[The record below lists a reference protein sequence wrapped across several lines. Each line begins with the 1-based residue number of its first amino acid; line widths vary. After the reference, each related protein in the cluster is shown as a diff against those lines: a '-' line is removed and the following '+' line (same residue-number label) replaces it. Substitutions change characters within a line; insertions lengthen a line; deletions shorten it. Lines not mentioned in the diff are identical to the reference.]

1 MSVDRTRSIG
11 SRNVRMLLVC
21 AVVLLS
27 LAFAMGCEGGDDG
40 AAESPSQVWPS
51 GALVASAVISADRG
65 LVVSAEGQ
73 IYRTVDQGRTWRRAH
88 APAVEGLTDLSMVDD
103 RVGWAAGPGVI
114 LRTDNGGDAWTR
126 QGLPGR
132 AADNRIRSLAALDD
146 LRALALTDSGG
157 WIVANSGGATWLA
170 RERSYERVAS
180 GEPGHSASRVRCFDR
195 SLGKCYAIGDA
206 LWMSSGVGEAWEPVP
221 VADAAGL
228 PIFVFRTGGVELDSV
243 DQSALEAAV
252 TSLAGEPVRWRVEA
266 RVSRAEIER
275 YAEDQ
280 DPSALFALIEA
291 RGQEVQG
298 RLEATGVASVA
309 IETGGA
315 PPWGYEDHLDDDPDF
330 LARYWRERRSESPSV
345 IVRAATQ
352 QTWTDVAIAVDGVGI
367 LAVAEGGQ
375 VFAASDRTEP
385 LSAVNS
391 PGQHDVLAVQAA
403 AAGWVAVGRQGGL
416 WLGIPSGRSRA
427 DAGDARVDGR
437 ELLSPSQPPSRESL
451 PIDWRIPM
459 VHAGAAFFE
468 TIRDVAASTD
478 GMTLLAVGDEGRML
492 WSGDAGATWRL
503 LGPMAPAG
511 SSAAASVPITR

>member
-1 MSVDRTRSIG
+1 
-11 SRNVRMLLVC
+11 
-21 AVVLLS
+21 
-27 LAFAMGCEGGDDG
+27 
-40 AAESPSQVWPS
+40 
-51 GALVASAVISADRG
+51 
-65 LVVSAEGQ
+65 
-73 IYRTVDQGRTWRRAH
+73 
-88 APAVEGLTDLSMVDD
+88 
-103 RVGWAAGPGVI
+103 
-114 LRTDNGGDAWTR
+114 
-126 QGLPGR
+126 
-132 AADNRIRSLAALDD
+132 
-146 LRALALTDSGG
+146 
-157 WIVANSGGATWLA
+157 
-170 RERSYERVAS
+170 
-180 GEPGHSASRVRCFDR
+180 
-195 SLGKCYAIGDA
+195 
-206 LWMSSGVGEAWEPVP
+206 MSSDVGEAWEPVP

-228 PIFVFRTGGVELDSV
+228 PGFAFRTGGVELDSA
-243 DQSALEAAV
+243 DQSVLEAAV

-266 RVSRAEIER
+266 RVSQTEIER

-298 RLEATGVASVA
+298 RLEAAGVASVA

-330 LARYWRERRSESPSV
+330 LARYWRERRSEGPSV
-345 IVRAATQ
+345 IVRAAIQ

-367 LAVAEGGQ
+367 LAVAKGGH

-416 WLGIPSGRSRA
+416 WLGIPSGRSA
-427 DAGDARVDGR
+427 DAGGARVDGR
-437 ELLSPSQPPSRESL
+437 ELLSPSQPPPRESL

-459 VHAGAAFFE
+459 IHAGAAFFE

-492 WSGDAGATWRL
+492 WSGDAGAIWRL
-503 LGPMAPAG
+503 LGPLPPAG